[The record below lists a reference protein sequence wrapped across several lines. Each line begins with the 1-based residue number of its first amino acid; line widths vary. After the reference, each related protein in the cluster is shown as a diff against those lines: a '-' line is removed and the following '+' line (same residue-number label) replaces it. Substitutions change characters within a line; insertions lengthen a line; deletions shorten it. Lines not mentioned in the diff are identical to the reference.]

1 MNLVDMTAEQKA
13 KLIPTGYAQNT
24 PYTNL
29 EDIRQMMMTKTIQ
42 AGGYTSEFT
51 ITNFRREDDL
61 DGTNDGQEY
70 YEVYD
75 IKITVDIEDAM
86 EGKLDI
92 TEQLVNTEKRVKEY
106 KTLKGLIKGA
116 VNNVRDK
123 KNHYYD
129 FTYLEL

>member
-1 MNLVDMTAEQKA
+1 MNLVDMTAAQKA

-24 PYTNL
+24 PYTDL
-29 EDIRQMMMTKTIQ
+29 EDIRQMMIAKAIE
-42 AGGYTSEFT
+42 AGDYESEFT

-61 DGTNDGQEY
+61 EGTNDGQEY

-86 EGKLDI
+86 AGKLDI
-92 TEQLVNTEKRVKEY
+92 IEQLVTTEKMVKEY
-106 KTLKGLIKGA
+106 KTIKGLIQGA
-116 VNNVRDK
+116 VNNVRDN
-123 KNHYYD
+123 KNSFNN

>member
-24 PYTNL
+24 PYTDL
-29 EDIRQMMMTKTIQ
+29 EDIRQMMIAKTIE
-42 AGGYTSEFT
+42 AGDYTSEFT

-61 DGTNDGQEY
+61 DGYNDGQEY

-75 IKITVDIEDAM
+75 IKITVDIDEAM

-92 TEQLVNTEKRVKEY
+92 IEQLVTTEKRVKEY

-116 VNNVRDK
+116 VNLTRDN
-123 KNHYYD
+123 KNSFYH

>member
-1 MNLVDMTAEQKA
+1 MNLVDMTAAQKA
-13 KLIPTGYAQNT
+13 KLIPTGYAQNP

-29 EDIRQMMMTKTIQ
+29 EDIRQMMMSKAIA
-42 AGGYTSEFT
+42 AGGSTTEFT

-61 DGTNDGQEY
+61 DGINDGQEF

-75 IKITVDIEDAM
+75 IKITVDMEDAM
-86 EGKLDI
+86 AGELDI
-92 TEQLVNTEKRVKEY
+92 IEQLVTTEKRVKEY

-116 VNNVRDK
+116 INNVRDK